1 MTQAEALVAALDDAG
16 YRLTEPRRAVAGLVA
31 AREGHFTAA
40 DLEADARRRRLH
52 IGRATIFRALDVFA
66 DLRLV
71 ERVDLPD
78 GDHAYVGCDPEPAHH
93 HHAICTRCGRSQ
105 DIEDLGLGAVLA
117 DVGDRLSFTV
127 TSHRLELFGICGA
140 CHEAAAT
147 IVGRMT
153 RARLR
158 FGVLAMLAVLVIA
171 GCGARGSTSQPTPTP
186 DADAIRVVATTT
198 VLADMVSQVG
208 GTRVDVHSL
217 VPKGGEVHTFD
228 PTPADVEQITRAD
241 LIVRNGL
248 GLDDWLTSLVED
260 AGTSAPVITLG
271 DNLDGVTY
279 LAGEGAPGTMNP
291 HVWMNVA
298 YGSKYVDRIEA
309 ALTAAHPADGALFS
323 QRADAYRTRLA
334 ALDTQIR
341 DRLAAV
347 PEADRAVV
355 SFHDAFP
362 YFAAAYG
369 LTIVGTVVDAPG
381 QDPSAGA
388 IGKLIHEMQAAGAHV
403 IFSEAQFNDALV
415 QAIAADAGAIVVNDL
430 YDDTLGNAPADTYE
444 GMMGW
449 NADRVIE
456 AVTAH

>member
-1 MTQAEALVAALDDAG
+1 MIRGGSRGLLAALVILVIV
-16 YRLTEPRRAVAGLVA
+16 AVAGCRAGRPA
-31 AREGHFTAA
+31 A
-40 DLEADARRRRLH
+40 
-52 IGRATIFRALDVFA
+52 
-66 DLRLV
+66 
-71 ERVDLPD
+71 
-78 GDHAYVGCDPEPAHH
+78 
-93 HHAICTRCGRSQ
+93 
-105 DIEDLGLGAVLA
+105 
-117 DVGDRLSFTV
+117 
-127 TSHRLELFGICGA
+127 
-140 CHEAAAT
+140 
-147 IVGRMT
+147 
-153 RARLR
+153 
-158 FGVLAMLAVLVIA
+158 
-171 GCGARGSTSQPTPTP
+171 QPTPTP
-186 DADAIRVVATTT
+186 EADALRVVATTT
-198 VLADMVSQVG
+198 VLADMVAQVG

-248 GLDDWLTSLVED
+248 GLDDWLAALIED

-271 DNLDGVTY
+271 EALDGVTY
-279 LAGEGAPGTMNP
+279 LEGEGGPGAVNP

-298 YGSKYVDRIEA
+298 YGAKYVDRIEA
-309 ALTAAHPADGALFS
+309 ALTTASPADGPAFA
-323 QRADAYRTRLA
+323 QRADAYRAQLA
-334 ALDTQIR
+334 TLDARIR

-347 PEADRAVV
+347 PDADRAVV

-362 YFAAAYG
+362 YFADAYG

-388 IGKLIHEMQAAGAHV
+388 IARLIHEMRDAGARV

-430 YDDTLGNAPADTYE
+430 YDDTLGDPPADSYA

-456 AVTAH
+456 AVSRP

>member
-1 MTQAEALVAALDDAG
+1 
-16 YRLTEPRRAVAGLVA
+16 
-31 AREGHFTAA
+31 
-40 DLEADARRRRLH
+40 
-52 IGRATIFRALDVFA
+52 
-66 DLRLV
+66 
-71 ERVDLPD
+71 
-78 GDHAYVGCDPEPAHH
+78 
-93 HHAICTRCGRSQ
+93 
-105 DIEDLGLGAVLA
+105 
-117 DVGDRLSFTV
+117 
-127 TSHRLELFGICGA
+127 
-140 CHEAAAT
+140 
-147 IVGRMT
+147 MT
-153 RARLR
+153 RAWFR
-158 FGVLAMLAVLVIA
+158 FGVLAMLAALVIA
-171 GCGARGSTSQPTPTP
+171 GCGARGSSSQPTPTP
-186 DADAIRVVATTT
+186 DADAVRVVATTT

-298 YGSKYVDRIEA
+298 DGTKYVDRIEA
-309 ALTAAHPADGALFS
+309 ALTAVHPADGALFS
-323 QRADAYRTRLA
+323 QRANAYRTRLA

-347 PEADRAVV
+347 PQADRAVV

-388 IGKLIHEMQAAGAHV
+388 IAKLIHEMQAAGAHV

-444 GMMGW
+444 GMMSW

>member
-1 MTQAEALVAALDDAG
+1 ML
-16 YRLTEPRRAVAGLVA
+16 
-31 AREGHFTAA
+31 
-40 DLEADARRRRLH
+40 
-52 IGRATIFRALDVFA
+52 
-66 DLRLV
+66 
-71 ERVDLPD
+71 
-78 GDHAYVGCDPEPAHH
+78 
-93 HHAICTRCGRSQ
+93 
-105 DIEDLGLGAVLA
+105 AVL
-117 DVGDRLSFTV
+117 T
-127 TSHRLELFGICGA
+127 
-140 CHEAAAT
+140 
-147 IVGRMT
+147 
-153 RARLR
+153 
-158 FGVLAMLAVLVIA
+158 VLVIA

-186 DADAIRVVATTT
+186 DADAVHVVATTT
-198 VLADMVSQVG
+198 VLADMVQQVG

-279 LAGEGAPGTMNP
+279 LAGEGAPGTINP

-309 ALTAAHPADGALFS
+309 ALTAARPADGAVFS

-347 PEADRAVV
+347 PQADRAVV

-388 IGKLIHEMQAAGAHV
+388 IARLIHEMQAAGARV

-430 YDDTLGNAPADTYE
+430 YDDTLGNAPVDTYE

>member
-1 MTQAEALVAALDDAG
+1 MIPAHTRYLAVALVVVATVAL
-16 YRLTEPRRAVAGLVA
+16 
-31 AREGHFTAA
+31 
-40 DLEADARRRRLH
+40 
-52 IGRATIFRALDVFA
+52 
-66 DLRLV
+66 
-71 ERVDLPD
+71 
-78 GDHAYVGCDPEPAHH
+78 
-93 HHAICTRCGRSQ
+93 
-105 DIEDLGLGAVLA
+105 
-117 DVGDRLSFTV
+117 
-127 TSHRLELFGICGA
+127 
-140 CHEAAAT
+140 
-147 IVGRMT
+147 
-153 RARLR
+153 
-158 FGVLAMLAVLVIA
+158 A
-171 GCGARGSTSQPTPTP
+171 GCGARGAASEPTPTP
-186 DADAIRVVATTT
+186 DPDALHVVATTT
-198 VLADMVSQVG
+198 VLADMVAQVG
-208 GTRVDVHSL
+208 GTRVDVQSL

-228 PTPADVEQITRAD
+228 PRPSDVEQITRAD

-248 GLDDWLTSLVED
+248 GLDDWLTSLIED
-260 AGTSAPVITLG
+260 AGTSAPVVTLG
-271 DNLDGVTY
+271 ENLDGVDY
-279 LAGEGAPGTMNP
+279 LAGEGAAGTINP

-309 ALTAAHPADGALFS
+309 ALIAAAPADSAAFT

-334 ALDTQIR
+334 TLDSQIR

-369 LTIVGTVVDAPG
+369 LTIVGTVVGAPG

-388 IGKLIHEMQAAGAHV
+388 IASLIRDMRASGATV

-430 YDDTLGNAPADTYE
+430 YDDTLGNPPADTYE

-456 AVTAH
+456 AVSAH